1 MYCVVYFV
9 TVYLCHC
16 CCCISYCSFASVI
29 TMVLYI
35 VYNARNVKKI
45 ILYLLVIGFL
55 ATISIPVYLEHST
68 QIQNKFEGEKVKNMV
83 LALPILER
91 GLKN

>member
-1 MYCVVYFV
+1 MYLCCLILLLSIYV
-9 TVYLCHC
+9 TVVAASRTAL
-16 CCCISYCSFASVI
+16 FASVI

-68 QIQNKFEGEKVKNMV
+68 QIQNKFEGGKGEK
-83 LALPILER
+83 
-91 GLKN
+91 